1 MKVGKH
7 TLLIDG
13 NYFVFSRLFVLPKP
27 TSGKLLGDAKQKALF
42 MRKLSIDF
50 ASEMRKFKGFV
61 DDAVIAVDSK
71 SWRKDLYP
79 EAEYKGTRKQKS
91 DVDWTAVYQIYED
104 FQEIMQKHGVTVHQI
119 SGAEADDVLF
129 GWSTMLNDR
138 GKSCIVWTGDRDLIQ
153 LVNHSAANNAHTVW
167 YYNTKKTLYAYPGFV
182 NDMETS
188 AAQNMEA
195 DDMLFN
201 MAGQHMQRDDYQSR
215 IIDWIKQNNVQ
226 VEEVD
231 CDEFIFTKIL
241 VGDKSDNIQSVV
253 TWHKEMK
260 NGTLRTY
267 SITDKMAEKIFDQF
281 TKEHSDFT
289 IDYLFSTEHKDV
301 LSDIIYRVTGH
312 SNINLIKV
320 NLTKNIALM
329 LLHTRIIPD
338 SIQRAIFEAID
349 RDWEGALNN
358 AENLLEMNKIL
369 AGTKWLDKKH
379 SAGPDVFAGM
389 SIPEEPISR
398 KEPIKIV
405 GKKSSEIETK
415 ANAKTKKLNNL
426 F

>member
-27 TSGKLLGDAKQKALF
+27 KSGKLLGDAKQKALF

-50 ASEMRKFKGFV
+50 ASEMRKLKGFV
-61 DDAVIAVDSK
+61 DDVVIAVDSK

-129 GWSTMLNDR
+129 GWSTMLNNR

-153 LVNHSAANNAHTVW
+153 LVNHSAANDAHTVW

-188 AAQNMEA
+188 AAQNMEV

-201 MAGQHMQRDDYQSR
+201 MNGQHMHRDGYQSR
-215 IIDWIKQNNVQ
+215 ILDWVKENKVT

-231 CDEFIFTKIL
+231 CDKFIFTKML

-253 TWHKEMK
+253 TWQKEMK
-260 NGTLRTY
+260 NGNLRTY
-267 SITDKMAEKIFDQF
+267 SITDKMAEKVFDQF
-281 TKEHSDFT
+281 TKKHKDFT
-289 IDYLFSTEHKDV
+289 IDYLFSSEHKDV

-312 SNINLIKV
+312 SNTSLIKI

-329 LLHTRIIPD
+329 LLHTRTIPD
-338 SIQRAIFEAID
+338 SIQKAIFEAIEA
-349 RDWEGALNN
+349 DWEGALNN
-358 AENLLEMNKIL
+358 VENLFEMDKIL
-369 AGTKWLDKKH
+369 AGTNWLEKKYNT
-379 SAGPDVFAGM
+379 GPDIFAGM
-389 SIPEEPISR
+389 DIPEEEVEHSKPM
-398 KEPIKIV
+398 KLV
-405 GKKSSEIETK
+405 GKKTLKTETK
-415 ANAKTKKLNNL
+415 AKHVINNINNL